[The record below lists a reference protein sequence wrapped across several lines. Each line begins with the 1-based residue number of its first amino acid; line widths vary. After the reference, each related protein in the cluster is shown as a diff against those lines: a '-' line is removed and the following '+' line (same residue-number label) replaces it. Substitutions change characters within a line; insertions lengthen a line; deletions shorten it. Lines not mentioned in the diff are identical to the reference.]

1 MPRGCAGAV
10 QDEVRAQEHK
20 VTPLIA
26 FGDVSSGRYFIRK
39 PPQPSTG
46 NEHPGR
52 RPAQSFHTALAQRVD
67 TRVLASGVRQK
78 PPEMAD
84 AAVQW
89 GSAGTTSQCCQ
100 SVKAGNVVGP
110 RTYQCNASFGEAG
123 ALTGTRL
130 ASSLNKAVRRQPSS

>member
-10 QDEVRAQEHK
+10 QDEVRAQKHK

-39 PPQPSTG
+39 PAQPSTG

-89 GSAGTTSQCCQ
+89 GSAGTSYQ
-100 SVKAGNVVGP
+100 SVLPECESGK
-110 RTYQCNASFGEAG
+110 RCG
-123 ALTGTRL
+123 AAHIPVQRVIRRGGRADGYPTR
-130 ASSLNKAVRRQPSS
+130 